1 MPSVDEDWIVRL
13 RKHLG
18 IVPKVGEKIPQAVK
32 PKPPIPDLPLAS
44 ASCPHPAGSIEKIEV
59 MRQRAEAGQAI
70 FHPNDNTDIL
80 VRQSHCARV
89 G

>member
-1 MPSVDEDWIVRL
+1 MEDWLIRL

-18 IVPKVGEKIPQAVK
+18 IVPKSVEKIPSISK
-32 PKPPIPDLPLAS
+32 PIQLQPDLPLAATS
-44 ASCPHPAGSIEKIEV
+44 TPHPAGSIEKIEV
-59 MRQRAEAGQAI
+59 MRQRAANGQAI
-70 FHPNDNTDIL
+70 FHPHDNREIR